1 MRTRG
6 VRAGACEPA
15 YERAG
20 LCIKPVCVCVCV
32 GVRAR
37 RCVGMPSDADEQLRL
52 MRVAL
57 DALRQQVERGVRLV
71 EPKVHL
77 K

>member
-1 MRTRG
+1 
-6 VRAGACEPA
+6 
-15 YERAG
+15 
-20 LCIKPVCVCVCV
+20 
-32 GVRAR
+32 
-37 RCVGMPSDADEQLRL
+37 MPSDADEQLRL
-52 MRVAL
+52 MGVAL